1 VSLTKTFPIDIFKHG
16 IKIFFGSFEELK
28 EELKADGF
36 SEEIKEDMMN
46 NTTMITL
53 NMSTGDAVIYG
64 KKPIKGVEGQT
75 VLAHEIFHAVSYLLR
90 NIGIK
95 HSVETEEVYAYVFE
109 DVLLKAL
116 TWLASEFHE

>member
-1 VSLTKTFPIDIFKHG
+1 MTKTFPIDIFKHG

-46 NTTMITL
+46 NTIMITL